1 MQPLG
6 MVVLVC
12 LFGGILVAVQ
22 ASFTG
27 ILSERIGL
35 IGNGL
40 IVFGGGLFFALILFL
55 DFQEDRIVHEV
66 YDLESFQP
74 KPEWQEKY
82 FQVKR
87 EARELGLPL
96 DS

>member
-6 MVVLVC
+6 MVILLC
-12 LFGGILVAVQ
+12 LFSGIAVAVQ
-22 ASFTG
+22 ASFTA
-27 ILSERIGL
+27 ILGERIGL

-40 IVFGGGLFFALILFL
+40 IVSGGGLLFALILLL
-55 DFQEDRIVHEV
+55 DIQEDRIVHEACH
-66 YDLESFQP
+66 LESFQP

-82 FQVKR
+82 FQVKQ